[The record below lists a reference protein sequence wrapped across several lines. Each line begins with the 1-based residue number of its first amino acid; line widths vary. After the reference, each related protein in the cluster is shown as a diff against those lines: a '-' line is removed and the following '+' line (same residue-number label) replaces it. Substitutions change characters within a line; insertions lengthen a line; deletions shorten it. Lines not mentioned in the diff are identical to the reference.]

1 MQFSSDERHAETLAF
16 LRQVRDYIARWPP
29 HPVNR
34 DMLAKIDAHLG
45 EPVHRLAEQAKTLRT
60 GGAYTV
66 VGLCLLQAELHGDE
80 LVVRL
85 PDKPSAAPDDMVVA
99 ALKNGI
105 EITMGVADRPVR
117 EWKGD

>member
-1 MQFSSDERHAETLAF
+1 
-16 LRQVRDYIARWPP
+16 
-29 HPVNR
+29 
-34 DMLAKIDAHLG
+34 MLAKIDAHLR
-45 EPVHRLAEQAKTLRT
+45 EPSHRLAEQAKTLRT

-99 ALKNGI
+99 ALKDGI